1 VKEALQVDMRE
12 SIERIV
18 VNDDTI
24 DNGNHHDVLDPVWW
38 LTNIYEGEE
47 AYNQS
52 LADFSRE
59 QRLILAIE
67 WYFAEVNNGGHG
79 QFYFNSTGIVWKD
92 AMDGCRKSVSTSC

>member
-1 VKEALQVDMRE
+1 MRE

-24 DNGNHHDVLDPVWW
+24 DNGDHHDVLDPVWW
-38 LTNIYEGEE
+38 LTNIYDGAE

-52 LADFSRE
+52 LDDFSRE

-67 WYFAEVNNGGHG
+67 WYFAEVNNGRTRSVLF
-79 QFYFNSTGIVWKD
+79 QLDRYCLE
-92 AMDGCRKSVSTSC
+92 GCNGWLQGNRSRQGC